1 MTEKPKKSNTR
12 TTIRIYKKYIKVIN
26 TLHKYLPKKFPF
38 VELIDYPKRTIGI
51 NRSIPHVITVN
62 GEMTKFTPPIET
74 STEVHDVLLMFR
86 FLDQY
91 SKDKDAKLWIS
102 GLPWSF
108 NGKEFYKTYVEELGY
123 EITEDMLTK
132 LGFDDKKTLKK
143 YRRLFKNIIKKSRF
157 EIFQEQIFELLES
170 QNAAGSK
177 IEVMLKELNSDVT
190 ISEIKE
196 WYKKKLFMRKIE
208 FDFIKGYIRIDEKR

>member
-1 MTEKPKKSNTR
+1 MTKKPKKSNTR

-26 TLHKYLPKKFPF
+26 TLHKHLPDEFPL
-38 VELIDYPKRTIGI
+38 VELIDYPKRIIGI

-62 GEMTKFTPPIET
+62 GEMTEFTPPVET

-91 SKDKDAKLWIS
+91 SKDKYASLWIS

-108 NGKEFYKTYVEELGY
+108 NGKEFYIRYAKELGP

-132 LGFDDKKTLKK
+132 LGFDDKETLKK
-143 YRRLFKNIIKKSRF
+143 YRRLFKDIIKKSSF
-157 EIFQEQIFELLES
+157 EIFQEQILENLES
-170 QNAAGSK
+170 KNAASIK
-177 IEVMLKELNSDVT
+177 IEVILKELKSDVT
-190 ISEIKE
+190 IPEIKK

-208 FDFIKGYIRIDEKR
+208 IDFNKGYIRIDEKR